1 MAKKILKIFKRH
13 WPVLLIWIMGLFLRC
28 YRQNWLLGFY
38 YDQGRDAQMAADIIS
53 GTNFPAIGP
62 TTGIEGLF
70 LGPFWYYLITPGYF
84 IGGGSPATASYFV
97 VFIESLTIP
106 LIYVLLSRYWSKG
119 PALLASFFWAFSH
132 YLIRSSR
139 WFSNPTPIPFFAVLI
154 ILISL
159 EITQKHRYKLFP
171 WLLLSLSLS
180 LQLEAAS
187 AVFFIPTL
195 ILFFFTD
202 PTVIKKIPSKHY
214 LTSLLFFSLPFLP
227 LLAFELKNKFL
238 ITGNFVKFL
247 TGASNTHTGR
257 SWAIP
262 SFSFAI
268 DRICQYY
275 QIFFSKLDT
284 NLSST
289 SLIFLA
295 AFLTLS
301 PFIIKHYRSDQL
313 IKMLLL
319 WLFLPLFLLL
329 FFVGNYG
336 NLYDYYL
343 TGFFPAFIMLFAIIL
358 FPGKKVK
365 VYLLVP
371 TILLFAIGNVVH
383 IKNYLIA
390 GVDGP
395 THITLGNEIQAVSTI
410 CQLAKKETDFNIAIY
425 VPPVI
430 PHAYN
435 YLFSWYQRQDLCP
448 TPNPDSNNLFTL
460 YEVDPPH
467 PERLN
472 SWLDNLPPSTTIL
485 NQQFGGITIEKRKL
499 VTP

>member
-1 MAKKILKIFKRH
+1 ML
-13 WPVLLIWIMGLFLRC
+13 V
-28 YRQNWLLGFY
+28 
-38 YDQGRDAQMAADIIS
+38 
-53 GTNFPAIGP
+53 T
-62 TTGIEGLF
+62 
-70 LGPFWYYLITPGYF
+70 
-84 IGGGSPATASYFV
+84 
-97 VFIESLTIP
+97 
-106 LIYVLLSRYWSKG
+106 
-119 PALLASFFWAFSH
+119 
-132 YLIRSSR
+132 
-139 WFSNPTPIPFFAVLI
+139 
-154 ILISL
+154 
-159 EITQKHRYKLFP
+159 
-171 WLLLSLSLS
+171 
-180 LQLEAAS
+180 
-187 AVFFIPTL
+187 
-195 ILFFFTD
+195 
-202 PTVIKKIPSKHY
+202 
-214 LTSLLFFSLPFLP
+214 
-227 LLAFELKNKFL
+227 
-238 ITGNFVKFL
+238 
-247 TGASNTHTGR
+247 THTGR

-395 THITLGNEIQAVSTI
+395 TYITLGNEIQAVSTI
-410 CQLAKKETDFNIAIY
+410 CQLAKKETYFNIAIY

-435 YLFSWYQRQDLCP
+435 YLFLVSRQALP
-448 TPNPDSNNLFTL
+448 HPHPDYNLFTL

-467 PERLN
+467 PKGLIRGL
-472 SWLDNLPPSTTIL
+472 IL
-485 NQQFGGITIEKRKL
+485 FLHYYPDQQFG
-499 VTP
+499 V